1 MTGRVFLVSL
11 FLSSTAFAIV
21 PGPSQQLSS
30 GPNDAVNPA
39 ISGNWVVWTVDTGQP
54 NGLDVFALDLPA
66 PPAVDVTPWPGGQS
80 FDDVDGRYAVYI
92 DDTDVAH
99 VKVLLKDLT
108 SVNAAQV
115 MNIDATSGER
125 PSVSNPGRGASVR
138 VVYVR
143 RGVGTDI

>member
-99 VKVLLKDLT
+99 VKVTVAPTTTTLELGRKGNLYVNGGPHQGGMLVLIISPALKP
-108 SVNAAQV
+108 AAK
-115 MNIDATSGER
+115 
-125 PSVSNPGRGASVR
+125 
-138 VVYVR
+138 
-143 RGVGTDI
+143 